1 MARVMLSALHTFLA
15 ATLALGGTVLLVQTM
30 LAVTWETGFYGPMSQ
45 FTTVMLLSSVVM
57 IATAVVQSVSGFSY
71 ALGHRW
77 GAWGLL
83 LVSVFLIAGT
93 PAPLSWVLAFAA
105 AVIVLD
111 LWASRPRSPD
121 EDEDPDDDF
130 QG

>member
-15 ATLALGGTVLLVQTM
+15 ATIALGGSVLLVQSM
-30 LAVTWETGFYGPMSQ
+30 LNVTWETGFYGTMST
-45 FTTVMLLSSVVM
+45 FTTALLLSSVIM
-57 IATAVVQSVSGFSY
+57 IGTAAVQATSGFAY

-93 PAPLSWVLAFAA
+93 PSPLSWVLAFAA
-105 AVIVLD
+105 AMIVLD
-111 LWASRPRSPD
+111 LWASRPRPPAE
-121 EDEDPDDDF
+121 EDDHDGGGPF
-130 QG
+130 